1 MRNTFIERIFGLFTS
16 RDHAEAIAGDLLEE
30 RHSRGGMWL
39 WPTVV
44 GVAIVLWRN
53 SVREAPSRVLSLAA
67 SGAVMLVGPAF
78 AGVATVGLFPQFFG
92 TPVSWAA
99 LSAVWWGG
107 AMWTG
112 ASVVNRD
119 PRHGTT
125 ACATMA
131 SIVAAVSAG
140 LAVSTI
146 SRGGTPLFSAT
157 AMLAAGPLMLGAA
170 IAHSRFRERALSR

>member
-1 MRNTFIERIFGLFTS
+1 VG
-16 RDHAEAIAGDLLEE
+16 IA
-30 RHSRGGMWL
+30 
-39 WPTVV
+39 V
-44 GVAIVLWRN
+44 VLWRN
-53 SVREAPSRVLSLAA
+53 AVREAPSRVLSLAA
-67 SGAVMLVGPAF
+67 SGAVMLIGPAF

-112 ASVVNRD
+112 ASVVHRD

-125 ACATMA
+125 ACATIA
-131 SIVAAVSAG
+131 SILAVVSAG
-140 LAVSTI
+140 LAFSTI

-170 IAHSRFRERALSR
+170 IAQSRFRARALSR